1 MNRQRTVVFRRGI
14 GQPKKLVEKLRV
26 EHGGDE
32 IKSRVIVGQHNEQRP
47 LLQPHTRQEHFIAR
61 SHFRKLT
68 AVEHIE
74 IGRSRDKNGL
84 QRLFR
89 TQHKRLEL
97 QDSGVLRVAA
107 LQFSKQHH
115 QGILDHFILTDLTI
129 QNHVH

>member
-47 LLQPHTRQEHFIAR
+47 LLQPHTRQEHFITR

-68 AVEHIE
+68 AVEHIK
-74 IGRSRDKNGL
+74 IGRSGN
-84 QRLFR
+84 QNRL
-89 TQHKRLEL
+89 
-97 QDSGVLRVAA
+97 
-107 LQFSKQHH
+107 
-115 QGILDHFILTDLTI
+115 
-129 QNHVH
+129 

>member
-14 GQPKKLVEKLRV
+14 CQTKKLVKKLRV
-26 EHGGDE
+26 EHRCNE
-32 IKSRVIVGQHNEQRP
+32 IKSCVIVGQHNEQRP

-61 SHFRKLT
+61 SHFCKL
-68 AVEHIE
+68 AGVEHIE
-74 IGRSRDKNGL
+74 IGRSGNQNRL

-97 QDSGVLRVAA
+97 QDSGVLRVTS
-107 LQFSKQHH
+107 LQFSEQHH

-129 QNHVH
+129 